1 MIARPLVYSAAARK
15 EILMAI
21 EELTGMLA
29 LQTLEPESDQRDE
42 LIDFEQDE
50 LLKTLRLEQW
60 FPTADPSIPVWW
72 H

>member
-1 MIARPLVYSAAARK
+1 
-15 EILMAI
+15 MAL

-29 LQTLEPESDQRDE
+29 LQTLEPENDPRDE
-42 LIDFEQDE
+42 LTDFEQDE
-50 LLKTLRLEQW
+50 LLKGLRLEQW